1 MGESP
6 APAPSKSMRSER
18 ARFVALAFSWADML
32 VELDGDAKVVFSA
45 GPTALLLGRTQED
58 LLGMAAG
65 ELAAEVDRPLMARLL
80 GIAADKGRF
89 DPVTIRL
96 RTAQGDPVPLMV
108 AGHRLEDLDG
118 HYFLAFRMGLKESMA
133 EAPGPGTSGL
143 YDARSFAEVAA
154 RALEENEENRLSLV
168 ALPGYESLSQ
178 RLDVDAEEELKD
190 AIGACLRS
198 GSAEGTTAAYLSEGR
213 YGLVHG
219 ADFDLDD
226 LGKRIAEITS
236 KADPTGKGVE
246 VESATVDSGGVSV
259 SEEELAN
266 GLVYAIN
273 RFRTAKGSDFTI
285 ESFSTDLSSLV
296 AEASEV
302 VNDFK
307 QLVAASDFDINF
319 QPIVEVATGS
329 IHHYEVL
336 CRFRA
341 SAKGKST
348 FEYMCF
354 AEETGL
360 IPDFDLAMAKKAV
373 NQLANLP
380 RGVRIAINVSGLSV
394 ENTDYVTA
402 LHTLLRANAWARGR
416 IMFEITESARMGD
429 LTAANKFIQA
439 LRGQGCEVCL
449 DDFGAGAAN
458 FQYLSALEVDVV
470 KLDGAAV
477 RHAQKARKGTAFLK
491 ALVGL
496 CRDLRVET
504 IAEMIEDEKGF
515 EFVRKCRVQYVQGY
529 LFGRPSPDITSFS
542 SAKTKRM
549 VKEMENRR

>member
-1 MGESP
+1 MGESQV
-6 APAPSKSMRSER
+6 PAPSKAMRSER
-18 ARFVALAFSWADML
+18 DRFVALAFSWADML
-32 VELDGDAKVVFSA
+32 VELDGDGRVAFSA
-45 GPTALLLGRTQED
+45 GPTALLLGRTPED

-65 ELAAEVDRPLMARLL
+65 ELAAETDRPLMARLL
-80 GIAADKGRF
+80 RIAAKKGRF
-89 DPVTIRL
+89 DPVAIRL
-96 RTAQGDPVPLMV
+96 RTAAGDPVPLTV

-118 HYFLAFRMGLKESMA
+118 HYFLAFRMGQRGPKV
-133 EAPGPGTSGL
+133 EAPSPGTSGL
-143 YDARSFAEVAA
+143 YDARSFSEVAA
-154 RALEENEENRLSLV
+154 RALEDDEENRLSLV
-168 ALPGYESLSQ
+168 ALPGYESLSE
-178 RLDVDAEEELKD
+178 RLDEEAEEELKD
-190 AIGACLRS
+190 AIGACLKS
-198 GSAEGTTAAYLSEGR
+198 GSADGNTAALLSKGR
-213 YGLVHG
+213 YGLIHD
-219 ADFDLDD
+219 ADIDLDD

-236 KADPTGKGVE
+236 KADPAGKGVE
-246 VESATVDSGGVSV
+246 VESATVESGGISV

-285 ESFSTDLSSLV
+285 GNFSTDLSSLV
-296 AEASEV
+296 SEASEA

-307 QLVAASDFDINF
+307 RVVAAADFDVNF
-319 QPIVEVATGS
+319 QPIVEVATGG
-329 IHHYEVL
+329 IHHYEAL

-341 SAKGKST
+341 SATGKST

-360 IPDFDLAMAKKAV
+360 IPEFDLAMAKKAV
-373 NQLANLP
+373 NKLANLP
-380 RGVRIAINVSGLSV
+380 RGVRIAINVSGHSV
-394 ENTDYVTA
+394 EDRDYVSA
-402 LHTLLRANAWARGR
+402 LDALLRANTWGRGR
-416 IMFEITESARMGD
+416 IMFEITESARMSD
-429 LTAANKFIQA
+429 LAAANKFIQG

-477 RHAQKARKGTAFLK
+477 HHAKKARKGTAFLK

-504 IAEMIEDEKGF
+504 IAEMIEDEKDF

-529 LFGRPSPDITSFS
+529 LFGKPSPDIASFS
-542 SAKTKRM
+542 NVKTKRM
-549 VKEMENRR
+549 IQAMEKRR

>member
-6 APAPSKSMRSER
+6 APAPSKAMRSER
-18 ARFVALAFSWADML
+18 DRFVALAFSWADML
-32 VELDGDAKVVFSA
+32 VELDGDGRVAFSA
-45 GPTALLLGRTQED
+45 GPTALLLGRTPKD

-65 ELAAEVDRPLMARLL
+65 ELTAEADRPLMAKLL
-80 GIAADKGRF
+80 KAAAKKGRF
-89 DPVTIRL
+89 DPVAIRMQS
-96 RTAQGDPVPLMV
+96 AAGNPVPLTV
-108 AGHRLEDLDG
+108 AGHRLGDLDG
-118 HYFLAFRMGLKESMA
+118 HYFLAFRMGQRGQKV
-133 EAPGPGTSGL
+133 EAPSPGTSGL
-143 YDARSFAEVAA
+143 YDAQSFSEVAA
-154 RALEENEENRLSLV
+154 RALEDNEENRLSLV

-178 RLDVDAEEELKD
+178 RLDGEAEAELKD
-190 AIGACLRS
+190 AIGACLKS
-198 GSAEGTTAAYLSEGR
+198 GSADGSSAALLSEGR
-213 YGLVHG
+213 YGLIHD
-219 ADFDLDD
+219 AEFDLDD

-236 KADPTGKGVE
+236 KADPAGKGVE
-246 VESATVDSGGVSV
+246 VESATVENDGISV

-273 RFRTAKGSDFTI
+273 QFRTAKGSDFTI
-285 ESFSTDLSSLV
+285 GSFSTDLSSLV
-296 AEASEV
+296 SEASEV
-302 VNDFK
+302 VNEFK
-307 QLVAASDFDINF
+307 RIVAAADFDVNF
-319 QPIVEVATGS
+319 QPIVEVAGGG
-329 IHHYEVL
+329 IHHYEAL

-360 IPDFDLAMAKKAV
+360 IPEFDIAMAKKAV
-373 NQLANLP
+373 TQLANLP
-380 RGVRIAINVSGLSV
+380 RGVCIAINISGHSV
-394 ENTDYVTA
+394 EDTDYVTA
-402 LHTLLRANAWARGR
+402 LNALLRANAWARGR
-416 IMFEITESARMGD
+416 IMFEITESARMSD
-429 LTAANKFIQA
+429 LDAANQFIQR

-477 RHAQKARKGTAFLK
+477 HHAKKARKGTAFLK

-504 IAEMIEDEKGF
+504 IAEMIEDEKDF

-529 LFGRPSPDITSFS
+529 LFGKPSPDVTSFS

-549 VKEMENRR
+549 IQEMEERR

>member
-1 MGESP
+1 MSENP
-6 APAPSKSMRSER
+6 VPEPSNAMRSER
-18 ARFVALAFSWADML
+18 DRFVALAFSWADML
-32 VELDGDAKVVFSA
+32 VELDGDGRVVFSA
-45 GPTALLLGRTQED
+45 GPTALLLGRTPAE
-58 LLGMAAG
+58 LLGMAGG
-65 ELAAEVDRPLMARLL
+65 ELAAETDRPLMARLL
-80 GIAADKGRF
+80 KIAAEKGRF

-96 RTAQGDPVPLMV
+96 RAAAGDPVSLTV

-118 HYFLAFRMGLKESMA
+118 HYYLAFRMGLRKPKV
-133 EAPGPGTSGL
+133 EAPSPGTSGL
-143 YDARSFAEVAA
+143 YDARSFSEVAA
-154 RALEENEENRLSLV
+154 RALEGEEENRLSLV

-178 RLDVDAEEELKD
+178 RLDGEAEEKLKE
-190 AIGACLRS
+190 AIGACLKS
-198 GSAEGTTAAYLSEGR
+198 GSADGNTAAFLSEGR
-213 YGLVHG
+213 YGLIHD
-219 ADFDLDD
+219 AEFDLGN
-226 LGKRIAEITS
+226 LGRQISEITR
-236 KADPTGKGVE
+236 KVDPAGKGVE
-246 VESATVDSGGVSV
+246 VETATVESDGVSV
-259 SEEELAN
+259 SEEELAS

-285 ESFSTDLSSLV
+285 GSFSTDLSSLV
-296 AEASEV
+296 SEASET

-307 QLVAASDFDINF
+307 RLVAAADFDVNF
-319 QPIVEVATGS
+319 QPIVEVAGGG
-329 IHHYEVL
+329 IHHYEAL
-336 CRFRA
+336 CRFGA

-360 IPDFDLAMAKKAV
+360 IPEFDLAMAKKAV
-373 NQLANLP
+373 HHLANLP
-380 RGVRIAINVSGLSV
+380 RGVRIAINVSGHSV
-394 ENTDYVTA
+394 EDRDYVSA
-402 LHTLLRANAWARGR
+402 LHDLLRANAWTRGR

-429 LTAANKFIQA
+429 LAAADQFIQG

-470 KLDGAAV
+470 KLDGDAV
-477 RHAQKARKGTAFLK
+477 RHAQKARKGIAFLK

-529 LFGRPSPDITSFS
+529 LFGKPSPDITSFS

-549 VKEMENRR
+549 ILAMEERR